1 MAHLPH
7 SPMAGQADGCK
18 AKPSDP
24 NGAFF
29 RKAPLLRKLCGK
41 LPPLSV
47 GGGGKLFAK
56 ASLLRKR
63 STLVRAKRSAE
74 MRTLPTA
81 QPRTPEAPT
90 CEQGQSAP
98 RSYYHCDHTKLRGD
112 AAALGAEVR
121 LGGVAETCRERR
133 FLVLWYWI
141 RAPLKIPELGI
152 EQGDILLVDLDTGE
166 ILGLER
172 RY

>member
-1 MAHLPH
+1 
-7 SPMAGQADGCK
+7 MAGQADGRK
-18 AKPSDP
+18 AKPSNP

-74 MRTLPTA
+74 MRTQPKA

-90 CEQGQSAP
+90 CKPVQSAP

-112 AAALGAEVR
+112 AAVRRAEVR
-121 LGGVAETCRERR
+121 LGGVAETFRERR
-133 FLVLWYWI
+133 YFVKEVVKKQAAEIERLIARVAQLEKAVKEAGI
-141 RAPLKIPELGI
+141 MVEDIVKIVKDAG
-152 EQGDILLVDLDTGE
+152 
-166 ILGLER
+166 
-172 RY
+172 